1 MGGSIEAES
10 RVHQGTRIR
19 VSIPVST
26 GKTGMAGRTQ
36 EPYSLKSLEGKHVLL
51 CEDNY
56 MNTEIAVMLLKDRGV
71 IAETAENG
79 RAGLEKFRASE
90 TGAFDAVLMDIRMPV
105 MDGYEAARQI
115 RRLPREDAESVPIIA
130 MTADA
135 FEESIQEAQEAGMN
149 AYVTKPIDPQIFYQ
163 TLSKYLR

>member
-1 MGGSIEAES
+1 
-10 RVHQGTRIR
+10 
-19 VSIPVST
+19 
-26 GKTGMAGRTQ
+26 
-36 EPYSLKSLEGKHVLL
+36 
-51 CEDNY
+51 